1 MIKEI
6 TNADCLKLRKYSG
19 YIYWFGIWSII
30 WSLSQFHMI
39 YRSYELLPADEKTW
53 QSIAVMLISSFPLWI
68 YALGLLCAWKRQY
81 LCRLLGIVVCAC
93 WLLILISIFLLKKSP
108 QIEEFHQVFFV
119 VYIVVLIR
127 SLIGFVLGKRLFG
140 IDRWTHSELVS
151 ECNRRMI
158 K

>member
-6 TNADCLKLRKYSG
+6 TDSDCLKLRKYSG

-30 WSLSQFHMI
+30 WSLSRFRMI

-53 QSIAVMLISSFPLWI
+53 QSIAVMLISSFPLWLH
-68 YALGLLCAWKRQY
+68 ALGFLCAWKRLF
-81 LCRLLGIVVCAC
+81 LCRHLGIVVSAC
-93 WLLILISIFLLKKSP
+93 WLLILISIFPLKKSP
-108 QIEEFHQVFFV
+108 QIEELHLVFIV
-119 VYIVVLIR
+119 IYSVVLIR
-127 SLIGFVLGKRLFG
+127 SLFGFILGKRLFG